1 MFLLLLLNA
10 VSLLCSVLFGKT
22 KIFCLKI
29 PPPKHQI
36 NIYIDKILRPIAQKQ
51 SSYLKDT
58 TDYIN
63 FTENTKF
70 PQKAILISMD
80 ITSLY
85 TTIPP
90 PPPPIPKR
98 SLEKAPSIDWF
109 FRKVQLN
116 SWKKITCKGTKPKH
130 WAPKWLWLSQISSW
144 LKSRCKSKV
153 KVLIWKRYTDYS
165 LVNQLIEQANKHHLT
180 IKFTAEISFQKLLS

>member
-29 PPPKHQI
+29 PLPKHQI

-90 PPPPIPKR
+90 TPSPHSKALTRESTFNWLIFQESSTQFMKKNYLQGHETKALGPKM
-98 SLEKAPSIDWF
+98 AVAFANIF
-109 FRKVQLN
+109 MAKVQMQ
-116 SWKKITCKGTKPKH
+116 IQGKGAYLETLH
-130 WAPKWLWLSQISSW
+130 WLQ
-144 LKSRCKSKV
+144 SRQPVNWTSK
-153 KVLIWKRYTDYS
+153 
-165 LVNQLIEQANKHHLT
+165 
-180 IKFTAEISFQKLLS
+180 